1 MIDVT
6 REVLSNDCRQ
16 AALSFMSGV
25 ASGWSKADLV
35 EWLTGPYARA
45 VRHASLRDRA
55 AVAEVHTPAPA
66 ASVEALLVSARGQL
80 LASLE
85 TAVLD
90 LGTLDFIDD
99 MVGRGLVRKT
109 LDADGRSAWIPV
121 DSPRLLLR
129 DRLRSLFA
137 ADYMNIPYDY
147 AQLFVCHRCEA
158 VVFDERA
165 KRRGVCTSHMLSGI
179 VPADGDAPLS
189 NPYVGLIGR

>member
-1 MIDVT
+1 VIDVT
-6 REVLSNDCRQ
+6 REELSNDCRG

-25 ASGWSKADLV
+25 ASGWTKADLA

-55 AVAEVHTPAPA
+55 AVVTAQAPA
-66 ASVEALLVSARGQL
+66 SSASIEALLVAARGQL

-85 TAVLD
+85 KAVLD
-90 LGTLDFIDD
+90 LGTLDVTDD
-99 MVGRGLVRKT
+99 TVGRGIVRKT
-109 LDADGRSAWIPV
+109 FDVEGRSAWIPV

-165 KRRGVCTSHMLSGI
+165 KRRGVCTSHLLSGI

-189 NPYVGLIGR
+189 NPYGGLIRR